1 MLNEHFPEI
10 TLEESQ
16 LIGMEGSLKNEDKMV
31 SSAQN
36 GHLKHI
42 REGKKVSPNNDNLDY
57 PILIYIYFYVLIL
70 IIKSQDQSFSLCFFL
85 LIHEQNFTKCYL
97 CQPPIQ

>member
-1 MLNEHFPEI
+1 MLNKHFPEI

-36 GHLKHI
+36 GHLKQI
-42 REGKKVSPNNDNLDY
+42 REGKKVIPNNDNLDY
-57 PILIYIYFYVLIL
+57 PILIYLF
-70 IIKSQDQSFSLCFFL
+70 LC
-85 LIHEQNFTKCYL
+85 IDIDY
-97 CQPPIQ
+97 